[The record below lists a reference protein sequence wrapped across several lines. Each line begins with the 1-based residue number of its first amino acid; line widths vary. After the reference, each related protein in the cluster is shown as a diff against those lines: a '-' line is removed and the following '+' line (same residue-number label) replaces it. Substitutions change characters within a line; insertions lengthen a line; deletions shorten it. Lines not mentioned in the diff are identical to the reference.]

1 MIEGKK
7 ISELIPTTLIND
19 ACCFP
24 ILSKGATK
32 KITFGVLLENI
43 IGNLDLPNLQ
53 EIQSLKNNV
62 EKLNID
68 FELTEKQIKTINSQI
83 EELQNENENQEIK
96 INKYIKIVQ
105 TLQDA
110 YNKATISGGIV
121 DNELN
126 IHSANPVQ
134 NKVISKLIPIQANEE
149 NKLADKDFVN
159 SSIQT
164 ETANFRGNWETWADV
179 PTDADN
185 YPEDYAGNK
194 TPTVNDYMVVKD
206 YKGGGTWRF
215 KYCGNWE
222 TNGKEGWQEEY
233 QVNETPFTS
242 EQLASIN
249 SGITK
254 EKLNQL
260 NGMYFPVGTILSGL
274 FVIAPFGFL
283 FCDGSEIAIAD
294 YPELYS
300 VIGSLPICQTENEGF
315 FKLPDLRETVL
326 VGAGENTTLT
336 IEDHDVYNIGEF
348 KDDQVQEHTHTYGR
362 LKKDR
367 EFIHAAHGGVN
378 FIRTGDYVSDTTG
391 TSNANSGRSGTTT
404 HGKQVGVNYIIK
416 F

>member
-7 ISELIPTTLIND
+7 ISELIPANVIND
-19 ACCFP
+19 TCCFP
-24 ILSKGATK
+24 VLSKGATR
-32 KITFGVLLENI
+32 KITFAVLLENI
-43 IGNLDLPNLQ
+43 INNLQ
-53 EIQSLKNNV
+53 LPE
-62 EKLNID
+62 
-68 FELTEKQIKTINSQI
+68 T
-83 EELQNENENQEIK
+83 QEIK
-96 INKYIKIVQ
+96 QLKSEVEKMNTSIELTDKQVESVINQVNGLQKDVDSQDDVIIKYTRIVEELKELYEQ
-105 TLQDA
+105 
-110 YNKATISGGIV
+110 ATITGGLV
-121 DNELN
+121 DDELD
-126 IHSANPVQ
+126 SESTNPVQ
-134 NKVISKLIPIQANEE
+134 NKVISKLIPAQASEE
-149 NKLADKDFVN
+149 NKLADKNFVN

-185 YPEDYAGNK
+185 YPKDYAGNK

-206 YKGGGTWRF
+206 YKGDGTWRF

-222 TNGKEGWQEEY
+222 TNEKEGWQEEY

-254 EKLNQL
+254 EKLEQL

-274 FVIAPFGFL
+274 FVNAPFGFL

-300 VIGSLPICQTENEGF
+300 EIGSLPICQSENEGF
-315 FKLPDLRETVL
+315 FKLPDLRETAL

-336 IEDHDVYNIGEF
+336 IADHDVYQLGEF
-348 KDDQVQEHTHTYGR
+348 KDDQVQEHKHTYSR

-367 EFIHAAHGGVN
+367 EFIHSAHGGVN
-378 FIRTGDYVSDTTG
+378 FIRTGDYVSGTTG

-416 F
+416 Y